1 MADRAELCA
10 FMRTLRPPAS
20 ETGASFLQRYDDEF
34 NTGAPVV
41 DVRRGIAID
50 EVDGWRLTVDIYDP
64 TAADRAADRAAGPA
78 PIVLY
83 LHGGAWVMGTPQTHD
98 RMARTLADAGHV
110 VVSVDYPRA
119 PKWRFPAGL
128 DGALRALR
136 WVAAA
141 APYLGGDPY
150 RIVVAGDSAGANL
163 AAAVAGGAP
172 GEGIRL
178 AAAALLYGIYDFHR
192 ALPVLAGVV
201 GGARADTQQY
211 LPAAQFDELRDDPW
225 LSPERAAAALP
236 PCWIGV
242 GADDPL
248 APESTALAAELTRL
262 GREHELYVAPDSGHS
277 FLQIP
282 FDPAYDEGWRRLLAF
297 LEKS

>member
-1 MADRAELCA
+1 MADRAELFA
-10 FMRTLRPPAS
+10 FMRTLRPPAG

-34 NTGAPVV
+34 NTGGPVV

-50 EVDGWRLTVDIYDP
+50 GVDGWRLTVDVYDP
-64 TAADRAADRAAGPA
+64 PTGDRAAGPA

-83 LHGGAWVMGTPQTHD
+83 LHGGAWVMGTPLTHD
-98 RMARTLADAGHV
+98 RMARTLAGAGHV

-136 WVAAA
+136 WVIAA
-141 APYLGGDPY
+141 APDLGGDRD

-163 AAAVAGGAP
+163 AAAVATAAP

-178 AAAALLYGIYDFHR
+178 AAAALLYGIYDYRR
-192 ALPVLAGVV
+192 ALPALAGVV
-201 GGARADTQQY
+201 GGVAANTQQY
-211 LPAAQFDELRDDPW
+211 VPAPRFDELRDDPR
-225 LSPERAAAALP
+225 LSPERAAAELP
-236 PCWIGV
+236 LCWIGV

-262 GREHELYVAPDSGHS
+262 GREHELYVAPRSGHS

-282 FDPAYDEGWRRLLAF
+282 FDPAYDDGWRSLLAF
-297 LEKS
+297 LEKV